1 MARKAKRNLTP
12 QVNKDLNGF
21 DIHIN
26 EFGEII
32 STMDISKLNNFL
44 DDNVE
49 DKKFKGV
56 PVIKRNDDSM
66 ELEEVETLDK
76 KQE

>member
-12 QVNKDLNGF
+12 QVNNDLNGF
-21 DIHIN
+21 DIHIS

-32 STMDISKLNNFL
+32 STMDVTKLNQFL
-44 DDNVE
+44 DEKVE

-56 PVIKRNDDSM
+56 PVVKRNEDSM
-66 ELEEVETLDK
+66 ELEEIETLDK
-76 KQE
+76 KLD

>member
-12 QVNKDLNGF
+12 QVNQELNGF

-56 PVIKRNDDSM
+56 SIIKRNENSM
-66 ELEEVETLDK
+66 ELEEIETADK